1 MSTKTKY
8 IATGTSSGHT
18 IAFQGA
24 QAMKDYLSSE
34 DREDISMV
42 RAVTTR
48 DDKDAYSHA
57 VDSGNEYA

>member
-8 IATGTSSGHT
+8 IAFGVESGHT

-34 DREDISMV
+34 DREDIHMV
-42 RAVTTR
+42 RAVTTSE
-48 DDKDAYSHA
+48 DKDEYEWAA
-57 VDSGNEYA
+57 DSGNEYA